1 MKVMVPLPG
10 LNLGDPER
18 EEEEAK
24 MVVEAKV
31 VRKVEKAKAKEKVE
45 KENGPNM
52 EETPQL
58 KLEET
63 QHPNLEE
70 TPRRPTP
77 E

>member
-1 MKVMVPLPG
+1 MVLLHG
-10 LNLGDPER
+10 LHPGDPEQ

-24 MVVEAKV
+24 MVVANVE
-31 VRKVEKAKAKEKVE
+31 RKVEKAKVKEKVE

-63 QHPNLEE
+63 QHLNLEE

>member
-1 MKVMVPLPG
+1 MKAMEPLHG
-10 LNLGDPER
+10 FNLGSPEQ

-31 VRKVEKAKAKEKVE
+31 VRKVEKEKAQAKVE
-45 KENGPNM
+45 KENGPKM

-58 KLEET
+58 KLEGT
-63 QHPNLEE
+63 QHHNLEE